1 MKKQI
6 GFFIWNPFQLFQI
19 QTIAENIP
27 NAELLIVERKN
38 LDIKKIFSNQ
48 LLGSIELPIR
58 YITSE
63 YFKTD
68 CPNHQAIIC
77 QSPFENMEHCQ
88 QTKLIGMQYSM
99 AKERHQYGPWR
110 AMCDL
115 TLVYGQYSDDR
126 ISPFSPCVQVGNP
139 RFDPWF
145 SNPDR
150 QQRASDKK
158 TILYLPTWSQTSSI
172 NDFDSAINA
181 LCNDYKVITKMH
193 HLTEIFE
200 TKNRQKLLNSNP
212 ENTFGANDD
221 LINLMAEADLILS
234 DYSGAIFDAINLGK
248 PVILLQPNSKSLDET
263 DRFGRESIEYAR
275 RNEIGLVVENPAF
288 LRDAVHKTLTGAADF
303 TIKNNQ
309 LRTECFAYQNQCGKR
324 AANAI
329 SNLLEKGKPR
339 PNHQIYLRDELRQ
352 TTMQLNAN
360 PKMKQ
365 LLNSFN
371 KLKRN
376 LLG

>member
-6 GFFIWNPFQLFQI
+6 GFFIWNPFQFFQI
-19 QTIAENIP
+19 QTIAKNLP
-27 NAELLIVERKN
+27 NAELLIVQRKN
-38 LDIKKIFSNQ
+38 LDTQKMFSNR
-48 LLGSIELPIR
+48 LLDSIKLPIR

-88 QTKLIGMQYSM
+88 QTKLISMQYSM

-115 TLVYGQYSDDR
+115 TLVYGQYSHDR

-139 RFDPWF
+139 RFDTWF

-150 QQRASDKK
+150 QQRARDKK

-172 NDFDSAINA
+172 NDFNSAIKT
-181 LCNDYKVITKMH
+181 LSNDYNVIIKMH
-193 HLTEIFE
+193 HLTDIFE

-212 ENTFGANDD
+212 KNTFGANDD
-221 LINLMAEADLILS
+221 LIDLMAEADLILS

-248 PVILLQPNSKSLDET
+248 PIVLLQPNSKSLNDT
-263 DRFGRESIEYAR
+263 DRFGKESIEYAR
-275 RNEIGLVVENPAF
+275 RNEIGLVVEHPDF
-288 LRDAVHKTLTGAADF
+288 LSDAVHKTLIGAADF
-303 TIKNNQ
+303 TSKNSQ

-329 SNLLEKGKPR
+329 SDFLEKGIPR

-352 TTMQLNAN
+352 TAKQLNAN
-360 PKMKQ
+360 PKTKQ
-365 LLNSFN
+365 ILNSFN
-371 KLKRN
+371 KLKRK
-376 LLG
+376 LLR